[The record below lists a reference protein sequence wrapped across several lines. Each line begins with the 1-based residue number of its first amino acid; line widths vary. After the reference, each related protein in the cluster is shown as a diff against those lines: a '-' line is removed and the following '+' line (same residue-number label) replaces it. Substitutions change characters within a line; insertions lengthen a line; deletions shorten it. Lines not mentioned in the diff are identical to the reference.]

1 MARGHGGYSGDNGY
15 DDGGYDTGYDT
26 GYDSGYDGGNG
37 RFQGGNR
44 GYDRRGSGGEPR
56 RTIPLAPGY
65 DNEYDDYPRS
75 SALAPYG
82 ETGDRLPALAQDE
95 TGPVIIA
102 GDGVSMG
109 EPFIKRRERPLTM
122 RLTIIGLIAC
132 IMVTGMFAVT
142 PLGASASTS
151 ISSFQAISGS
161 IILQKTPAFFWYT
174 AVWGDTP
181 ESIAKK
187 FGVQVGGIYQMNN
200 LLAGQEISIGIAY
213 KIPQDPSYGKD
224 YRPLSFVPTGGS
236 GSTTFGN
243 SPWTSIAGDP
253 APGDEVL
260 CGPDGNGNPMGYSL
274 RSPNWNSYWVR
285 GFTWFHNGVDMAAA
299 RGNPIH
305 AAQSGQVIWAGWD
318 VGGLGWSVKI
328 NHCHHV
334 STVYGHMD
342 KLLVKVGDTVLQG
355 DEIGLE
361 GSTGWSTG
369 PHLHYMVEWNN
380 EPVDPMAYYGYNNY
394 TITHNG

>member
-1 MARGHGGYSGDNGY
+1 MARGHGEFPE
-15 DDGGYDTGYDT
+15 DDGYYDGDYDTGYDT
-26 GYDSGYDGGNG
+26 GYDETGQFQNG
-37 RFQGGNR
+37 RR
-44 GYDRRGSGGEPR
+44 GHDSRRSGGEPR
-56 RTIPLAPGY
+56 RTVPLAHQY
-65 DNEYDDYPRS
+65 DDEYDDYARPG
-75 SALAPYG
+75 ALVPMDD
-82 ETGDRLPALAQDE
+82 TGDRLPALAQDD

-142 PLGASASTS
+142 PLGASASNS

-161 IILQKTPAFFWYT
+161 IVLQKTPTFFWYT
-174 AVWGDTP
+174 AVSGDTP

-187 FGVQVGGIYQMNN
+187 FGVQVGGIYEMNN

-213 KIPQDPSYGKD
+213 KIPQDPNYGKD
-224 YRPLSFVPTGGS
+224 YRPLSYVPSGGD
-236 GSTTFGN
+236 GSTVFGN
-243 SPWTSIAGDP
+243 SPWTSIAGEP
-253 APGDEVL
+253 APGSEVI
-260 CGPDGNGNPMGYSL
+260 CGPNGNGNPAAYKL
-274 RSPNWNSYWVR
+274 KSPNWGAYWVR
-285 GFTWFHNGVDMAAA
+285 GFTWYHNGVDLAAA

-305 AAQSGQVIWAGWD
+305 AAQAGQVIWAGWD

-328 NHCHHV
+328 NHCNHV

-342 KLLVKVGDTVLQG
+342 ALLVKAGDTVLQG

-369 PHLHYMVEWNN
+369 PHLHYMVEWDNQ
-380 EPVDPMAYYGYNNY
+380 PVDPMAYYGFNEY
-394 TITHNG
+394 TITHNV